1 MERKQEEQARKSY
14 KVMLDAYSVRMTSC
28 GLGSEKAAILE
39 EVLLIKFSL
48 KYSLS
53 IFAITHFQK
62 SRYGCC
68 PVGIFKS
75 PDMVD
80 ILLAQKSR

>member
-1 MERKQEEQARKSY
+1 
-14 KVMLDAYSVRMTSC
+14 MLDAYSMRMTSRR
-28 GLGSEKAAILE
+28 LGSEKAAILE
-39 EVLLIKFSL
+39 EVLSIKFSL

-68 PVGIFKS
+68 PASIFKS
-75 PDMVD
+75 PDMAD
-80 ILLAQKSR
+80 IQLAQKSK

>member
-1 MERKQEEQARKSY
+1 
-14 KVMLDAYSVRMTSC
+14 MLDAYSVRMISRR
-28 GLGSEKAAILE
+28 LRSEKAAILE
-39 EVLLIKFSL
+39 EVLSIKFSL

-62 SRYGCC
+62 SRYGFC
-68 PVGIFKS
+68 PADIFKS
-75 PDMVD
+75 PYMAD